1 MPNENQNQ
9 MNSNFRKMMLMALI
23 ERMERLQK
31 IEEEKQL
38 RESGAF
44 MTLEND
50 NARIVVCLN

>member
-1 MPNENQNQ
+1 MPNENQ

-31 IEEEKQL
+31 MEEEKQL

-44 MTLEND
+44 VTLEND

>member
-1 MPNENQNQ
+1 MPNENQ

-31 IEEEKQL
+31 MEEEKQL
-38 RESGAF
+38 RTSGAF

-50 NARIVVCLN
+50 NARIIVCLN

>member
-31 IEEEKQL
+31 MEEEKQL

>member
-31 IEEEKQL
+31 MEEEKQL

-50 NARIVVCLN
+50 NARIIVCLN